1 MTFRRY
7 VFATHGPTLESRFR
21 YRLTRAASIDK
32 GKEFVVAEAALFIGV
47 GRAGAGPRKV
57 RQERCL
63 RSTHLTAAGSN
74 GIDAQS
80 TVPPARV
87 DSHTMTAPPISA
99 PSQRPADSAV
109 QGRLHGR
116 RVIRQTMIEVSER
129 SAHALRRCRYVT
141 AGRRG
146 RAPPGIDHRHDQHDM
161 TGRTVPISRSG
172 AGSRW
177 CVGDVV

>member
-1 MTFRRY
+1 M
-7 VFATHGPTLESRFR
+7 
-21 YRLTRAASIDK
+21 
-32 GKEFVVAEAALFIGV
+32 AEAALFIGWGEQAR
-47 GRAGAGPRKV
+47 GREKLARKDVCGP
-57 RQERCL
+57 
-63 RSTHLTAAGSN
+63 HLTAAGSN

-109 QGRLHGR
+109 QGRPHGR

-129 SAHALRRCRYVT
+129 SAHAPSEMPVRNGGKTR
-141 AGRRG
+141 AG
-146 RAPPGIDHRHDQHDM
+146 APGYRDQHDM

>member
-32 GKEFVVAEAALFIGV
+32 GKEFVVAEAALFIGWGEQAR
-47 GRAGAGPRKV
+47 GREKLARKDVCGP
-57 RQERCL
+57 
-63 RSTHLTAAGSN
+63 HLTAAGSN

-177 CVGDVV
+177 CVGEVV